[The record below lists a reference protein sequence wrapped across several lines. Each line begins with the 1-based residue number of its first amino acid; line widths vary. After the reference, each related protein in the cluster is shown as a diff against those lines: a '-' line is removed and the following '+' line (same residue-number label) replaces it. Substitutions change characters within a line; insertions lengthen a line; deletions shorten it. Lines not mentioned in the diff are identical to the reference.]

1 MPMERWTFAPYFFY
15 LGSTLALWN
24 VGRSR
29 LVFLSGISLG
39 TLDLGIDVLYLK
51 SGTTNLKS
59 GTGGTPNTTRTLSS
73 ATVHTST
80 RSCTYSRTTLQDIGS
95 LQIFRRTKFRTICK
109 SLGLFRTREQ
119 AHDPESIQG
128 VMLDLRKAYPYA
140 GECEMIN
147 HMFRSHGIMA
157 CSKSPC
163 ERT

>member
-73 ATVHTST
+73 ATVHAST
-80 RSCTYSRTTLQDIGS
+80 RSSTYSRTTLQDIDS
-95 LQIFRRTKFRTICK
+95 LQIYSGGLNFERYASPLDSSAHESKRMTLKAFRVSC
-109 SLGLFRTREQ
+109 
-119 AHDPESIQG
+119 
-128 VMLDLRKAYPYA
+128 
-140 GECEMIN
+140 
-147 HMFRSHGIMA
+147 
-157 CSKSPC
+157 
-163 ERT
+163 